1 MAETLLYKCW
11 QNLCNFTRMK
21 FSTIVLLFAY
31 LFLSAC
37 TNAEKD
43 KKKAHTYSFS
53 CLDSALGGSQVN
65 KTLDKA
71 GNVIRNFTV
80 DEKSITDEVQN
91 DYGEAFHNDV
101 VEQKTFRLI
110 SDAALNTELTSVME
124 ELLKQREDPTKIE
137 YHIYAIEDTVINA
150 FTFGGRI
157 YVTTG
162 MYKKCGGKTP
172 LLYSIIGH
180 EIGHSELG
188 HIKKTIQ
195 QMMATEKIFGKD
207 NADIALQITGLLTGS
222 FNQRNELE
230 ADYYGTDLS
239 NNLNLD
245 ICAAVTFWKEM
256 AKMENQYSEL
266 EDFFRTHPFSSLRA
280 ECLQQHIKTNF
291 NRNCQ

>member
-1 MAETLLYKCW
+1 MSIRSFIIIIL
-11 QNLCNFTRMK
+11 
-21 FSTIVLLFAY
+21 SGLLFY
-31 LFLSAC
+31 AC
-37 TNAEKD
+37 NTAENEKR
-43 KKKAHTYSFS
+43 KADSYSFS

-71 GNVIRNFTV
+71 GNVFRNMAI
-80 DEKSITDEVQN
+80 DEKAITDELQN
-91 DYGEAFHNDV
+91 DYGEAFHEDV
-101 VEQKTFRLI
+101 IESKTFKLL
-110 SDAALNTELTSVME
+110 DDPAMHTELSSVMN
-124 ELLKQREDPTKIE
+124 ELLQQRAEPTGIK
-137 YHIYAIEDTVINA
+137 YHIYAVEDTMINA

-188 HIKKTIQ
+188 HIKKAIHE
-195 QMMATEKIFGKD
+195 MMVTEKIFGKD
-207 NADIALQITGLLTGS
+207 NADFVLQITKLLTGS

-230 ADYYGTDLS
+230 ADYS

-256 AKMENQYSEL
+256 ARMENKYNRL

-291 NRNCQ
+291 NRDCK